1 MVISI
6 VMLVYQRVK
15 SEEWVRGEHWVRQTN
30 EAFAQIKKP
39 FPPKRHA
46 TSNQSIT
53 ESIDSTI

>member
-1 MVISI
+1 MGNTG
-6 VMLVYQRVK
+6 YDKQ
-15 SEEWVRGEHWVRQTN
+15 N

-53 ESIDSTI
+53 ESMIRLYKSRIKS